1 MREKTVKLLREYIK
15 SADGYGFDCLVDAVE
30 MYSAEKT
37 LKSVYAEIALSRCKS
52 VCAVEKAVAVAVAVS
67 EAETDTPETPKAFI
81 ARVKERILFENKE

>member
-52 VCAVEKAVAVAVAVS
+52 VCAVEKAVA

>member
-15 SADGYGFDCLVDAVE
+15 SADGYDCLVDAVE

-52 VCAVEKAVAVAVAVS
+52 VCAVEKAVAVAVS

>member
-52 VCAVEKAVAVAVAVS
+52 VCAVEKAVAVAVS
-67 EAETDTPETPKAFI
+67 EAETETPETPKAFI
-81 ARVKERILFENKE
+81 ARVKERILFGNKE